1 MTCVAPDL
9 LGGRIVHRAPVPG
22 VRLLPV
28 PSGGAMTTGEAPRR
42 RENAFTLVRRLV
54 SGGVTLAKLEV
65 QRGRQEMAR
74 NLGHLKTGVLQLA
87 IAAALAVVFL
97 IGLLAFIMAVLVVIG
112 LWWVALILLLVLVLA
127 AGLLAWRGIK
137 RVTSTKFTPE
147 ETIAAVK
154 EDVEWAKNRLLR
166 RG

>member
-1 MTCVAPDL
+1 
-9 LGGRIVHRAPVPG
+9 
-22 VRLLPV
+22 
-28 PSGGAMTTGEAPRR
+28 MTTGHAPRR
-42 RENAFTLVRRLV
+42 RENAFTLVKRLV

-65 QRGRQEMAR
+65 RRGRQEMAR
-74 NLGHLKTGVLQLA
+74 NLGHLKGGILRLA
-87 IAAALAVVFL
+87 IAAALGLLFL
-97 IGLLAFIMAVLVVIG
+97 IALVAFVMALLVVIG
-112 LWWVALILLLVLVLA
+112 LWWVALILLLLLVA
-127 AGLLAWRGIK
+127 GAGLLAWSGIR

>member
-1 MTCVAPDL
+1 
-9 LGGRIVHRAPVPG
+9 
-22 VRLLPV
+22 
-28 PSGGAMTTGEAPRR
+28 MTTDDTSRR
-42 RENAFTLVRRLV
+42 RENAFTLVKRLV
-54 SGGVTLAKLEV
+54 SGGVNLAKLEL

-74 NLGHLKTGVLQLA
+74 NLDQLKGGVLMLA
-87 IAAALAVVFL
+87 IAAALAFMFL
-97 IGLLAFIMAVLVVIG
+97 IALVAFVMAVLVAIG
-112 LWWVALILLLVLVLA
+112 LWWVALIVVALLVLV

>member
-1 MTCVAPDL
+1 
-9 LGGRIVHRAPVPG
+9 
-22 VRLLPV
+22 
-28 PSGGAMTTGEAPRR
+28 MTTGDTPRR
-42 RENAFTLVRRLV
+42 RENAFTLARRLV
-54 SGGVTLAKLEV
+54 SGGVTLAKLEI

-74 NLGHLKTGVLQLA
+74 NLGQLKGGILQLA
-87 IAAALAVVFL
+87 IAAAIGFVFFVAL
-97 IGLLAFIMAVLVVIG
+97 IGFVMAVLVVIG
-112 LWWVALILLLVLVLA
+112 LWWVALIVLVLLLLV

-137 RVTSTKFTPE
+137 KVTSTKFTPE